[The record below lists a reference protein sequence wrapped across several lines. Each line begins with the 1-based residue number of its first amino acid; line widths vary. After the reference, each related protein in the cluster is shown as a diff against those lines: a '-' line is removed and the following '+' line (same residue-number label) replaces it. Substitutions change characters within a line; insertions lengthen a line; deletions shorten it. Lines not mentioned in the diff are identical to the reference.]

1 MAAIL
6 FNVVGLHHVSAK
18 VIISIIKQAHEA
30 TPMSASDIWS
40 VANPGVMWN
49 GVRVFFLQAY
59 STTGTERLTAKLFLC
74 NLMRS
79 ISCSVSA
86 SR

>member
-1 MAAIL
+1 MCARAM
-6 FNVVGLHHVSAK
+6 F
-18 VIISIIKQAHEA
+18 
-30 TPMSASDIWS
+30 DIWRETRYG
-40 VANPGVMWN
+40 ACDRRQMFFDNNACALVMWSE
-49 GVRVFFLQAY
+49 VRVFFLQAY

-74 NLMRS
+74 NLIRS